1 MVWDSPNL
9 RSCNFDFHSA
19 KSIISYL
26 HSSEVIPI
34 PFQNRQIWNRSQK
47 FDSRYFHGLSYNHCS
62 VIWERALRSVTNWLQ
77 RIVCLDPM
85 MMKTRTWSTQRGW
98 PTSRL
103 EKCTTFDGCRR
114 SPTSSLC
121 LIVLQVIMVVIWE
134 WWSWWYADYFDNVII
149 ITMFINNDDDDDDDF
164 GEPGVKL
171 DG

>member
-103 EKCTTFDGCRR
+103 EKCTTFDGCWR
-114 SPTSSLC
+114 SPTSRLC
-121 LIVLQVIMVVIWE
+121 LIVLQVIMVVMRMMVLVICWLFWQCDNHYHVHQQ
-134 WWSWWYADYFDNVII
+134 WWWWWWWLWW
-149 ITMFINNDDDDDDDF
+149 TRC
-164 GEPGVKL
+164 
-171 DG
+171 

>member
-47 FDSRYFHGLSYNHCS
+47 FDSRYFHGLPYNHCS

-121 LIVLQVIMVVIWE
+121 LIVLQVIMVVMRMMVLVICWLFWQCDNHYHVHQQ
-134 WWSWWYADYFDNVII
+134 WWWWWWWLWW
-149 ITMFINNDDDDDDDF
+149 TRC
-164 GEPGVKL
+164 
-171 DG
+171 